1 MDAGLIFVVRE
12 DGMNKLRHDAGLAF
26 VVRDDDINLRQ

>member
-12 DGMNKLRHDAGLAF
+12 DDDTKQWSGTDADLI
-26 VVRDDDINLRQ
+26 VSVREDG

>member
-12 DGMNKLRHDAGLAF
+12 DDTSKHSGRMPALISAITEGG
-26 VVRDDDINLRQ
+26 